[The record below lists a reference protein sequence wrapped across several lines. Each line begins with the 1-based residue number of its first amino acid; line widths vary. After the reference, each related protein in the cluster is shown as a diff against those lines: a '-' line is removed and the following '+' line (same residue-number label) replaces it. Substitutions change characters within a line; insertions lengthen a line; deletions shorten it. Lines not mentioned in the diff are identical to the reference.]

1 MAIFDEIDVNKDETI
16 SREEFR
22 IAIEKMR
29 NMDLQ
34 KMKRAL
40 QVNDIAFTHRAS
52 VMGRKVLVSDE
63 FNAWQFIKSLPE
75 YQYVADLCPPPAL
88 PPKEAGSPKYTLV
101 VDMDETLL
109 HCDVDLEASKLAPHH
124 TFEVTHQGKH
134 FVIHAWLRPGLMD
147 FLEKIAGQFEVVIFT
162 ASQSAYANVIL
173 DILDPDNRFF
183 QHRLFRESCIE
194 VEDNHV
200 KDLNVLGRDLSTVI
214 MVDNSPHV
222 FGYQVD
228 NGVPISNWYDD
239 PTDNELE
246 KLLWFLQGLE
256 GDVRNQIRDKFR
268 LHELIEEAILN

>member
-1 MAIFDEIDVNKDETI
+1 MSIFDEIDINRDGSI

-40 QVNDIAFTHRAS
+40 QVNDSKCCESERNS
-52 VMGRKVLVSDE
+52 
-63 FNAWQFIKSLPE
+63 SLPE
-75 YQYVADLCPPPAL
+75 YKYVAELCPPPAL

-101 VDMDETLL
+101 LDMDETLL
-109 HCDVDLEASKLAPHH
+109 HCDVDLEASTFTPHH
-124 TFEVTHQGKH
+124 TFDVRHQGKEYI
-134 FVIHAWLRPGLMD
+134 IHAWLRPGLMD
-147 FLEKIAGQFEVVIFT
+147 FLDKIAGKFEVVIFT
-162 ASQSAYANVIL
+162 ASQPAYANVIL
-173 DILDPDNRFF
+173 DILDPEKKIF

-200 KDLNVLGRDLSTVI
+200 KDLNVLGRDLSKVI

-256 GDVRNQIRDKFR
+256 GDARNQIREKFR
-268 LHELIEEAILN
+268 LHQLIEEAVVN